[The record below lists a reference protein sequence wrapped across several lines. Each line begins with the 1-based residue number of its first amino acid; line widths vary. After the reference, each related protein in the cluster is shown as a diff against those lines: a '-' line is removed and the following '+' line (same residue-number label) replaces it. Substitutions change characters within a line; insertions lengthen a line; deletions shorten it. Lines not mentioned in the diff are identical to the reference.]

1 LYWLCQGLL
10 WQLKAQGSNPA
21 AGDSHLSILQERSP
35 MKSARTIIFVLI
47 LCISYGAMAQ
57 QVPVNPQMQ
66 ARPANDLNTLL
77 LQIQQAASSANADIG
92 KLRIERWKT
101 DSQQKQQM
109 QQVAD
114 SLQKNITN
122 AVPGLISDVQTS
134 RGGVLASFKLY
145 HNLNV
150 VYEFLSSMAEA
161 AGAFG
166 KKEEYQPLES
176 DATALDTVRQNL
188 STYIE
193 QAAGRMEAANRA
205 ASNAIQARQ
214 TPGTIVPGRKV
225 VVIDENDTPPRKHP
239 KTTKKK
245 TSTPPAQAPAAPAQA
260 SSSPH

>member
-1 LYWLCQGLL
+1 
-10 WQLKAQGSNPA
+10 
-21 AGDSHLSILQERSP
+21 
-35 MKSARTIIFVLI
+35 
-47 LCISYGAMAQ
+47 
-57 QVPVNPQMQ
+57 
-66 ARPANDLNTLL
+66 
-77 LQIQQAASSANADIG
+77 LQIQQATSSANVNIG
-92 KLRIERWKT
+92 KLRIEKWKT

-166 KKEEYQPLES
+166 KREEYQPLEG

-193 QAAGRMEAANRA
+193 QAAGKMEAANRA
-205 ASNAIQARQ
+205 AANSNSAQARQ
-214 TPGTIVPGRKV
+214 APGTLVPGKKV

-239 KTTKKK
+239 KSTKKK
-245 TSTPPAQAPAAPAQA
+245 TSTPPAQAPSTPAQA

>member
-1 LYWLCQGLL
+1 
-10 WQLKAQGSNPA
+10 
-21 AGDSHLSILQERSP
+21 
-35 MKSARTIIFVLI
+35 MKSARAVIFVLMAC
-47 LCISYGAMAQ
+47 LGSGAIAQ
-57 QVPVNPQMQ
+57 QAPVNAQGQTP
-66 ARPANDLNTLL
+66 PPTDLNTIL
-77 LQIQQAASSANADIG
+77 LQVQKATSSANVNLG
-92 KLRIERWKT
+92 KLRIEKWKT

-161 AGAFG
+161 AGAYG
-166 KKEEYQPLES
+166 KKEEYQPLEG

-193 QAAGRMEAANRA
+193 QASGKMEAENRA
-205 ASNAIQARQ
+205 AANALQARQ
-214 TPGTIVPGRKV
+214 APGTLVPGKKV
-225 VVIDENDTPPRKHP
+225 VVIDENDTPPKKHP
-239 KTTKKK
+239 KSTKKK
-245 TSTPPAQAPAAPAQA
+245 TSSPASQPQPTPAQA

>member
-1 LYWLCQGLL
+1 
-10 WQLKAQGSNPA
+10 
-21 AGDSHLSILQERSP
+21 
-35 MKSARTIIFVLI
+35 MKTAIAVIFVLMFCAGI
-47 LCISYGAMAQ
+47 RAFAQ
-57 QVPVNPQMQ
+57 QAPVNPQGQ
-66 ARPANDLNTLL
+66 PTPQGEDLNAI
-77 LQIQQAASSANADIG
+77 LQQVQQATSSANVNIG
-92 KLRIERWKT
+92 KLRIEKWKT

-166 KKEEYQPLES
+166 KREEYQPLEG
-176 DATALDTVRQNL
+176 DATALDTARQNL
-188 STYIE
+188 SIYIE
-193 QAAGRMEAANRA
+193 QAAGKMEAANRA
-205 ASNAIQARQ
+205 AANSVQARQ
-214 TPGTIVPGRKV
+214 TPTVVPGRKV
-225 VVIDENDTPPRKHP
+225 VVIDENDTPPRKRP

-245 TSTPPAQAPAAPAQA
+245 TSTPPTQASPTPAQA

>member
-1 LYWLCQGLL
+1 
-10 WQLKAQGSNPA
+10 
-21 AGDSHLSILQERSP
+21 
-35 MKSARTIIFVLI
+35 MKSARAAILVLLSCLGLAAI
-47 LCISYGAMAQ
+47 AQ
-57 QVPVNPQMQ
+57 QAPVNSQGQTP
-66 ARPANDLNTLL
+66 PPTDLNTIL
-77 LQIQQAASSANADIG
+77 LQVQQATSSANVNIG
-92 KLRIERWKT
+92 KLRIEKWKT
-101 DSQQKQQM
+101 DNQQKQQM

-166 KKEEYQPLES
+166 KKEEYQPLEG

-193 QAAGRMEAANRA
+193 QAAGKMEAANRA
-205 ASNAIQARQ
+205 AAESVQARQ
-214 TPGTIVPGRKV
+214 GPTLVPGKKV
-225 VVIDENDTPPRKHP
+225 VVIDENDTPPRK
-239 KTTKKK
+239 KAKSTKKK
-245 TSTPPAQAPAAPAQA
+245 TSAPPAQAPAPTAQP

>member
-1 LYWLCQGLL
+1 
-10 WQLKAQGSNPA
+10 
-21 AGDSHLSILQERSP
+21 
-35 MKSARTIIFVLI
+35 MKSARAIIFVLTAC
-47 LCISYGAMAQ
+47 LGSGAIAQ
-57 QVPVNPQMQ
+57 QAPVNAQGQP
-66 ARPANDLNTLL
+66 PAPSPTDLNTIL
-77 LQIQQAASSANADIG
+77 LQVQKATSSANVNLG
-92 KLRIERWKT
+92 KLRIEKWKT

-161 AGAFG
+161 AGAYG
-166 KKEEYQPLES
+166 KKEEYQPLEG

-193 QAAGRMEAANRA
+193 QASGKMEAENRA
-205 ASNAIQARQ
+205 AVNALQPRQA
-214 TPGTIVPGRKV
+214 PGTLVPGKKV
-225 VVIDENDTPPRKHP
+225 VVIDDNDTPPKKHP
-239 KTTKKK
+239 KSTKKK
-245 TSTPPAQAPAAPAQA
+245 TSPPASQPQPTPAQA

>member
-1 LYWLCQGLL
+1 
-10 WQLKAQGSNPA
+10 
-21 AGDSHLSILQERSP
+21 
-35 MKSARTIIFVLI
+35 MKSARAVIFVLMAC
-47 LCISYGAMAQ
+47 LGSGAIAQ
-57 QVPVNPQMQ
+57 QAPVNAQGQTP
-66 ARPANDLNTLL
+66 PPTDLNTIL
-77 LQIQQAASSANADIG
+77 LQVQKATSSANVNLG
-92 KLRIERWKT
+92 KLRIEKWKT

-161 AGAFG
+161 AGAYG
-166 KKEEYQPLES
+166 KKEEYQPLEG

-193 QAAGRMEAANRA
+193 QASGKMEAENRA
-205 ASNAIQARQ
+205 AANALQARQ
-214 TPGTIVPGRKV
+214 APGTLVPGKKV
-225 VVIDENDTPPRKHP
+225 VVIDENDTPPKKHP
-239 KTTKKK
+239 KSTKKK
-245 TSTPPAQAPAAPAQA
+245 TSPPASQPQPTPAQA

>member
-1 LYWLCQGLL
+1 
-10 WQLKAQGSNPA
+10 
-21 AGDSHLSILQERSP
+21 
-35 MKSARTIIFVLI
+35 M
-47 LCISYGAMAQ
+47 
-57 QVPVNPQMQ
+57 NPQTQ
-66 ARPANDLNTLL
+66 ATPPTDLNTII
-77 LQIQQAASSANADIG
+77 LQIQQATSSANVNIG
-92 KLRIERWKT
+92 KLRIEKWKT

-114 SLQKNITN
+114 SLQKNISN

-166 KKEEYQPLES
+166 RKEEYQPLEG

-188 STYIE
+188 SIYIE
-193 QAAGRMEAANRA
+193 QAAGKMEAANRA
-205 ASNAIQARQ
+205 AASSNSGQARQ
-214 TPGTIVPGRKV
+214 APGTVVPGRKV

-239 KTTKKK
+239 KPTKKK
-245 TSTPPAQAPAAPAQA
+245 TSAPQAQAPAAPAQA
-260 SSSPH
+260 STSPH

>member
-1 LYWLCQGLL
+1 
-10 WQLKAQGSNPA
+10 
-21 AGDSHLSILQERSP
+21 
-35 MKSARTIIFVLI
+35 MKSARAVIFVLMAC
-47 LCISYGAMAQ
+47 LGSGAIAQ
-57 QVPVNPQMQ
+57 QAPVNAQGQTP
-66 ARPANDLNTLL
+66 PPTDLNTIL
-77 LQIQQAASSANADIG
+77 LQVQKATNSANVNLG
-92 KLRIERWKT
+92 KLRIEKWKT

-161 AGAFG
+161 AGAYG
-166 KKEEYQPLES
+166 KKEEYQPLEG

-193 QAAGRMEAANRA
+193 QASGKMEAENRA
-205 ASNAIQARQ
+205 AANALQARQ
-214 TPGTIVPGRKV
+214 APGTLVPGKKV
-225 VVIDENDTPPRKHP
+225 VVIDENDTPPKKRP
-239 KTTKKK
+239 KSTKKK
-245 TSTPPAQAPAAPAQA
+245 TSAPSSQPQPTPAQA

>member
-1 LYWLCQGLL
+1 
-10 WQLKAQGSNPA
+10 
-21 AGDSHLSILQERSP
+21 
-35 MKSARTIIFVLI
+35 MKSARAVIFILI
-47 LCISYGAMAQ
+47 FCLGLGVAGQ
-57 QVPVNPQMQ
+57 QAPMPQQ
-66 ARPANDLNTLL
+66 TQDTPQNDLNTIL
-77 LQIQQAASSANADIG
+77 LQVQKATSSANANLG
-92 KLRIERWKT
+92 KLRIEKWKT

-114 SLQKNITN
+114 SLQKNIAN

-161 AGAFG
+161 AGAYG
-166 KKEEYQPLES
+166 KKEEYQPLEG

-193 QAAGRMEAANRA
+193 QAAGKMEAANRA
-205 ASNAIQARQ
+205 ANSVQARQ
-214 TPGTIVPGRKV
+214 TPGTVVPGRKV
-225 VVIDENDTPPRKHP
+225 VVIDENDTPARKRP
-239 KTTKKK
+239 KSTKKK
-245 TSTPPAQAPAAPAQA
+245 ASTPAAQASPTPAPA

>member
-1 LYWLCQGLL
+1 MACLGSGAIAQ
-10 WQLKAQGSNPA
+10 QAPVNAQGQPPA
-21 AGDSHLSILQERSP
+21 P
-35 MKSARTIIFVLI
+35 PT
-47 LCISYGAMAQ
+47 
-57 QVPVNPQMQ
+57 
-66 ARPANDLNTLL
+66 DLNTIL
-77 LQIQQAASSANADIG
+77 LQVQKATSSANVNLG
-92 KLRIERWKT
+92 KLRIEKWKT

-161 AGAFG
+161 AGAYG
-166 KKEEYQPLES
+166 KKEEYQPLEG

-193 QAAGRMEAANRA
+193 QASGKMEAENRA
-205 ASNAIQARQ
+205 AANALQARQ
-214 TPGTIVPGRKV
+214 APGTLVPGKKV
-225 VVIDENDTPPRKHP
+225 VVIDDNDTPPKKHP
-239 KTTKKK
+239 KSTKKK
-245 TSTPPAQAPAAPAQA
+245 TSPPASQPQPTPAQA

>member
-1 LYWLCQGLL
+1 
-10 WQLKAQGSNPA
+10 
-21 AGDSHLSILQERSP
+21 
-35 MKSARTIIFVLI
+35 MKSARAIIFVLI
-47 LCISYGAMAQ
+47 FCLGLGAIAQ
-57 QVPVNPQMQ
+57 QAPMNPPTQ
-66 ARPANDLNTLL
+66 APPSTDLNTIL
-77 LQIQQAASSANADIG
+77 LQIQQATSSANANIG
-92 KLRIERWKT
+92 KLRIEKWKT
-101 DSQQKQQM
+101 DTQQKQQM

-114 SLQKNITN
+114 SLQKNISN

-166 KKEEYQPLES
+166 KREEYQPLEG

-193 QAAGRMEAANRA
+193 QAAGKMEAANRA
-205 ASNAIQARQ
+205 AATNALQARQ
-214 TPGTIVPGRKV
+214 GPGTLVPGKKV
-225 VVIDENDTPPRKHP
+225 VVIDEDTPPRKHS
-239 KTTKKK
+239 KSTKKK
-245 TSTPPAQAPAAPAQA
+245 TSTPPAQAPASPAQT

>member
-1 LYWLCQGLL
+1 MACLGSGAIAQ
-10 WQLKAQGSNPA
+10 QAPVNAQGQTP
-21 AGDSHLSILQERSP
+21 P
-35 MKSARTIIFVLI
+35 PT
-47 LCISYGAMAQ
+47 
-57 QVPVNPQMQ
+57 
-66 ARPANDLNTLL
+66 DLNTIL
-77 LQIQQAASSANADIG
+77 LQVQKATSSANVNLG
-92 KLRIERWKT
+92 KLRIEKWKT

-161 AGAFG
+161 AGAYG
-166 KKEEYQPLES
+166 KREEYQPLEG

-188 STYIE
+188 SIYIE
-193 QAAGRMEAANRA
+193 QATGKMEAENRA
-205 ASNAIQARQ
+205 AANAVQARQ
-214 TPGTIVPGRKV
+214 APGTLVPGKKV
-225 VVIDENDTPPRKHP
+225 VVIDENETPSRKKP
-239 KTTKKK
+239 KSSKKK
-245 TSTPPAQAPAAPAQA
+245 TSPQPAQTPAPPAQA

>member
-1 LYWLCQGLL
+1 
-10 WQLKAQGSNPA
+10 
-21 AGDSHLSILQERSP
+21 
-35 MKSARTIIFVLI
+35 MKSARAVIFVLMAC
-47 LCISYGAMAQ
+47 LGSGAIAQ
-57 QVPVNPQMQ
+57 QAPVNAQGQTP
-66 ARPANDLNTLL
+66 PPTDLNTIL
-77 LQIQQAASSANADIG
+77 LQVQKATSSANVNLG
-92 KLRIERWKT
+92 KLRIEKWKT

-161 AGAFG
+161 AGAYG
-166 KKEEYQPLES
+166 KKEEYQPLEG

-193 QAAGRMEAANRA
+193 QAAGKMEAANRA
-205 ASNAIQARQ
+205 ANSVQARQ
-214 TPGTIVPGRKV
+214 TPATVVPGRKV
-225 VVIDENDTPPRKHP
+225 VVIDENDTPARKRP
-239 KTTKKK
+239 KSASTKKK
-245 TSTPPAQAPAAPAQA
+245 ASTPPAQASPTPAPA
-260 SSSPH
+260 SSTPH

>member
-1 LYWLCQGLL
+1 
-10 WQLKAQGSNPA
+10 
-21 AGDSHLSILQERSP
+21 
-35 MKSARTIIFVLI
+35 MKSARAIIFVLMAC
-47 LCISYGAMAQ
+47 LGSGAIAQ
-57 QVPVNPQMQ
+57 QAPVNAQGQTPV
-66 ARPANDLNTLL
+66 ASPDLNTIL
-77 LQIQQAASSANADIG
+77 LQVQKATSSANVNLG
-92 KLRIERWKT
+92 KLRIEKWKT

-134 RGGVLASFKLY
+134 HGGVLASFKLY

-161 AGAFG
+161 AGAYG
-166 KKEEYQPLES
+166 KKEEYQPLEG

-193 QAAGRMEAANRA
+193 QASGKMEAENRA
-205 ASNAIQARQ
+205 AANALQARQ
-214 TPGTIVPGRKV
+214 APGTLVPGKKV
-225 VVIDENDTPPRKHP
+225 VVIDDNDTLPKKHP
-239 KTTKKK
+239 KSTKKK
-245 TSTPPAQAPAAPAQA
+245 TSTPASHPQPTPAQA